1 MKYQKVTRGRCNWWN
16 LTRVNNRLEYG
27 FCDRFGWFR
36 RRFSDTFNLHMS
48 LGCAALRQIL
58 QSDFG
63 SSYPIELKY
72 CISIK
77 LQWQYSIMVIKSWS
91 DEDNGAPIY
100 NYNTIMLKSC
110 IPIIC
115 SDDSTLWWW
124 QVWVHFNKLT
134 VLYHHHH

>member
-27 FCDRFGWFR
+27 FCDRFGWLR
-36 RRFSDTFNLHMS
+36 RRFSDTFNLHTS
-48 LGCAALRQIL
+48 LGCAAIRQIL

-91 DEDNGAPIY
+91 DEDNGAPIIQLCWKVVY
-100 NYNTIMLKSC
+100 LSYVPMTVRC
-110 IPIIC
+110 
-115 SDDSTLWWW
+115 DGDRFGF
-124 QVWVHFNKLT
+124 FNKLT